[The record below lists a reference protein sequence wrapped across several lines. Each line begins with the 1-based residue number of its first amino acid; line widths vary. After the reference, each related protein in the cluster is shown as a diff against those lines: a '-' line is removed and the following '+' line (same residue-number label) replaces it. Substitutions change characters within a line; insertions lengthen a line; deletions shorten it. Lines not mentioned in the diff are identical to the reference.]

1 MGDTGFSP
9 ASVRERKRFAE
20 TLPNIPRPA
29 SFRVDPDQYLERLSR
44 AKASVQVPIIA
55 SLNGYTEGGWIEFAK
70 QIRQTGV
77 DGLEL
82 NIYSVPADPNESS
95 IEIET
100 RYLRIVSAV
109 KATLQIPVAVKLSP
123 YFTSFANVARKFVQ
137 QGGADALILFNRFYQ
152 PDVDPERLEVVP
164 DVVLSTQAAHLL
176 PLRWIAILRG
186 KVQADLAATGGIH
199 SATDIVKLLM
209 AGANAPDRVEQ
220 FQVRHSLNQVGLR
233 SGGDRFANV
242 LVALIGS
249 EHDHGAFGPFRL
261 DRANCLYTAHLGHS
275 QIHQDHVRP
284 VHTKLLDRLPAVRCL
299 CDELH
304 VRLSGEQ
311 LGNPVAEERMVIDGE
326 NADRTLARA
335 HGFIQLLLLKTS
347 TVVPEAI

>member
-1 MGDTGFSP
+1 MNSATNYLGLHLHSPIVPSASPLTENPDNVKRMEDAGAAAIVFHSLFEEQLQHGRHEFFSGLDQGI
-9 ASVRERKRFAE
+9 ERFAE
-20 TLPNIPRPA
+20 PLPNVPRPED
-29 SFRVDPDQYLERLSR
+29 FRVDPEQYLEHLRR

-55 SLNGYTEGGWIEFAK
+55 SLNCHTEGGWIEFAK

-82 NIYSVPADPNESS
+82 NIYSVPAEANESS

-109 KATLQIPVAVKLSP
+109 KAAVQIPVAVKLSP

-137 QGGADALILFNRFYQ
+137 QGGADALVLFNRFYQ

-164 DVVLSTQAAHLL
+164 NVVLSTQTAHLL

-209 AGANAPDRVEQ
+209 AGANVTMVCSALLRYGIAHITTLEQ
-220 FQVRHSLNQVGLR
+220 QLAVWMESHEYESVNQLQGCMSQLNCSDPAAYERAQYIR
-233 SGGDRFANV
+233 A
-242 LVALIGS
+242 VA
-249 EHDHGAFGPFRL
+249 
-261 DRANCLYTAHLGHS
+261 
-275 QIHQDHVRP
+275 
-284 VHTKLLDRLPAVRCL
+284 RLPKH
-299 CDELH
+299 D
-304 VRLSGEQ
+304 
-311 LGNPVAEERMVIDGE
+311 
-326 NADRTLARA
+326 
-335 HGFIQLLLLKTS
+335 
-347 TVVPEAI
+347 

>member
-1 MGDTGFSP
+1 MLLLPGNKMNLATNYLGLHLHSPIVPSASPLTENLDNVKRMEDAGAAAIVFHSLFEEQLHQGRHEFFSGLGEGT
-9 ASVRERKRFAE
+9 ERFVE
-20 TLPNIPRPA
+20 TLPHIPRPE
-29 SFRVDPDQYLERLSR
+29 SFRIDPDQYLERLCR

-55 SLNGYTEGGWIEFAK
+55 SLNGCTEGGWIEFAK

-82 NIYSVPADPNESS
+82 NIYSVPADPIESS

-109 KATLQIPVAVKLSP
+109 KASVQVPVAVKLSP

-137 QGGADALILFNRFYQ
+137 QGGADALVLFNRFYQ

-164 DVVLSTQAAHLL
+164 DAVLSTQAAHLL

-209 AGANAPDRVEQ
+209 AGANVTMVCSA
-220 FQVRHSLNQVGLR
+220 LLR
-233 SGGDRFANV
+233 YG
-242 LVALIGS
+242 I
-249 EHDHGAFGPFRL
+249 
-261 DRANCLYTAHLGHS
+261 AHLTTLEQQLAIWMESHEYESVDQLQGCMS
-275 QIHQDHVRP
+275 QLNCSDPAAFERAQYIRAVA
-284 VHTKLLDRLPAVRCL
+284 RLPK
-299 CDELH
+299 
-304 VRLSGEQ
+304 G
-311 LGNPVAEERMVIDGE
+311 G
-326 NADRTLARA
+326 
-335 HGFIQLLLLKTS
+335 
-347 TVVPEAI
+347 

>member
-1 MGDTGFSP
+1 MDFATNYLGLHLHSPIVPSASPLTENLDNVKRMEDAGAAAIVFHSLFEEQLHQGRHDFFSGL
-9 ASVRERKRFAE
+9 EQGTERFAE
-20 TLPNIPRPA
+20 PLPDIPRPE
-29 SFRVDPDQYLERLSR
+29 SFRVDPDEYLERLCR

-55 SLNGYTEGGWIEFAK
+55 SLNGQTEGGWIEFAK

-82 NIYSVPADPNESS
+82 NIYSVPANPNESS

-109 KATLQIPVAVKLSP
+109 KAAVQIPVAVKLSP

-137 QGGADALILFNRFYQ
+137 QGGADALVLFNRFYQ

-209 AGANAPDRVEQ
+209 VGANVTMVCSA
-220 FQVRHSLNQVGLR
+220 LLR
-233 SGGDRFANV
+233 YG
-242 LVALIGS
+242 I
-249 EHDHGAFGPFRL
+249 
-261 DRANCLYTAHLGHS
+261 AHLTTLAQQLALWMESHEYESVNQLQGCMS
-275 QIHQDHVRP
+275 QLNCSDPAAFERAQYIRAVA
-284 VHTKLLDRLPAVRCL
+284 RLPKGA
-299 CDELH
+299 
-304 VRLSGEQ
+304 
-311 LGNPVAEERMVIDGE
+311 
-326 NADRTLARA
+326 
-335 HGFIQLLLLKTS
+335 
-347 TVVPEAI
+347 